1 MRPELFSSTAIP
13 RRVEATVPKVDDP
26 ELLDC
31 RAVCVFFGGDDK
43 PLHPSTIYRLIA
55 KKIIPPPLKVG
66 ASSRWLH
73 RECAAALAAM
83 ATDRNPA

>member
-26 ELLDC
+26 ELLDF